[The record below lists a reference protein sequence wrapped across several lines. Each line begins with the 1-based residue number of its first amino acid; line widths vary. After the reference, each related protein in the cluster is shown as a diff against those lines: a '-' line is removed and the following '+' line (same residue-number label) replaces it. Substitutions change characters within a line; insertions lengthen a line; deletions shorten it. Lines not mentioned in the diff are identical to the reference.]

1 MARYIGPKCR
11 LCRREGEKLYLKGAR
26 CESEKCAM
34 TKKRQSPGMHGNS
47 RSRSRISPYGLQ
59 FREKQKAKRIYG
71 LLEKQFGSY
80 VKVAMKSKGVTGQQL
95 MQRLEAR
102 FDNMVY
108 RSGFAVSRG
117 QARQLIRI
125 GKFMVNDKVSS
136 FPSMELK
143 PGDIIKPVEFGRLQ
157 LREGFL
163 LPDWLSANIK
173 DKFVKFERL
182 PGTDDL
188 VENINLQLIVEFYT
202 R

>member
-26 CESEKCAM
+26 CESEKCAV

-47 RSRSRISPYGLQ
+47 RSRNRISPYGLQ

-80 VKVAMKSKGVTGQQL
+80 VNVAMKSKGVTGQQL
-95 MQRLEAR
+95 MQKLETR

-125 GKFMVNDKVSS
+125 GRFMVNNKVYNS
-136 FPSMELK
+136 PSMELRA
-143 PGDIIKPVEFGRLQ
+143 GDIIKPVEFDKLQ

-182 PGTDDL
+182 PKIDDL
-188 VENINLQLIVEFYT
+188 SENINLQLIVEFYT

>member
-1 MARYIGPKCR
+1 MARYTGPKCR

-26 CESEKCAM
+26 CESEKCAI

-47 RSRSRISPYGLQ
+47 RFRSRISPYGLQ

-71 LLEKQFGSY
+71 LLEKQFSSY

-95 MQRLEAR
+95 MQKLETR

-108 RSGFAVSRG
+108 RSGFSVSRG

-125 GKFMVNDKVSS
+125 GRFMVNNKVCNS
-136 FPSMELK
+136 PSMELR
-143 PGDIIKPVEFGRLQ
+143 PGDIIKPVEFEKLQ

-163 LPDWLSANIK
+163 LSDWLSANIK
-173 DKFVKFERL
+173 DRFVKFERL
-182 PGTDDL
+182 PKIDDL
-188 VENINLQLIVEFYT
+188 SENINLQLIVEFYT